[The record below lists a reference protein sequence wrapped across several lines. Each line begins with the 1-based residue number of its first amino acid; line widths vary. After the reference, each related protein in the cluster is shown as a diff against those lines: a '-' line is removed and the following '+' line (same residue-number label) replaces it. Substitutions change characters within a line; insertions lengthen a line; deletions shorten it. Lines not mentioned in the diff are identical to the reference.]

1 VKVVLEAVR
10 VTSAVELT
18 LHCAAVDP
26 ALNVTAKVESVAE
39 FDELKLREQ
48 VPFAIAVTTT
58 VRVPEVF
65 KPVAVNV
72 PVPAVETVSV
82 AVNPV

>member
-10 VTSAVELT
+10 VTSAVELP

-26 ALNVTAKVESVAE
+26 LKVTAKVASVAE
-39 FDELKLREQ
+39 FAELKLRKQ

-58 VRVPEVF
+58 VLAPEVF

-82 AVNPV
+82 AVSPV

>member
-1 VKVVLEAVR
+1 MKVVLEAVR
-10 VTSAVELT
+10 VTSAVELP

-26 ALNVTAKVESVAE
+26 LKVTAKVASVAE
-39 FDELKLREQ
+39 FAELKLREQ

-82 AVNPV
+82 AVSPV

>member
-1 VKVVLEAVR
+1 MKPLEAVT
-10 VTSAVELT
+10 VTNAVELP
-18 LHCAAVDP
+18 LHCVAVDP
-26 ALNVTAKVESVAE
+26 LKVTAKVASVAE
-39 FDELKLREQ
+39 FAELKVREQ

-82 AVNPV
+82 AVSPV